1 MDGRIEPL
9 PRRGPDLRR
18 WADNVLVFTARVI
31 CVVAG
36 FAALGVG
43 LVGMLAGTG
52 LGPWGTGV
60 GSVLLLIGL
69 PWRWLSVAFVGVMAA
84 ALVLIGLAA

>member
-1 MDGRIEPL
+1 MDAQSLHNILLHTFSTNAEARKAAEQTIENL
-9 PRRGPDLRR
+9 H
-18 WADNVLVFTARVI
+18 NVR
-31 CVVAG
+31 
-36 FAALGVG
+36 
-43 LVGMLAGTG
+43 
-52 LGPWGTGV
+52 